1 MTHRQIGIAKAI
13 LQALHDTDGGQLHEI
28 SIHADANLIF
38 RTMIPLPEFKEVFGQ
53 LNALGCFIGVPSSK
67 FNKDMLWSLTAKGEQ
82 TRQEMQ

>member
-38 RTMIPLPEFKEVFGQ
+38 RAMIPKNEFDEVFAT
-53 LNALGCFIGVPSSK
+53 LNGDGCFIGVTTK
-67 FNKDMLWSLTAKGEQ
+67 FKGTLWSISDKGEQ